1 MILMVLALGLVI
13 FFVVYPAFLIVL
25 NSFNTAPLGQT
36 AHYGWGGWLR
46 AFSTP
51 ALPTAL
57 ANTFKLFFVRQAIA
71 FPVGIFIAWLLART
85 NIPFRYGF
93 EFLFWLSFFLP
104 TLLVATGWMLL
115 LDPNLGVVNQLFKGW
130 FSLDRGPFNIF
141 SFWGIVWAH
150 LMANSIS
157 IKVML
162 LTPAFRNMDAS
173 FEEASWASGSSTL
186 GTLLRITL
194 PLMTPV
200 LIVIAVLST
209 LRVFESYEIE
219 LLLGVPFDFYVY
231 STQIVALVRDEPPL
245 YGQASALGSLTLLL
259 LVVLVFVQ
267 RWLVKQRSYTTVSG
281 RFRPALINL
290 GAWRHW
296 ALACV
301 LVMTALLTVVPI
313 AATLAASFMTRF
325 GYFHL
330 PQVWTLQHWRLALG
344 DSTFLLSLENTVL
357 VAVVCALTAPFVFSL
372 LAYLI
377 VRGRLAGRGA
387 LDTMTWL
394 PQAIPGVLTSLGLLW
409 LFLRSPFLKPFYG
422 THSALVVALVLG
434 HVTISTQILKASFLQ
449 LGTEL
454 EEASRL
460 SGAGWWKT
468 YFKIVLPLMAP
479 TLVLIGIL
487 QFIWS
492 AQNASTVVLLASHNT
507 RTLAL
512 LTLDFFGEGLR
523 EAAAVNTIVIVVLTT
538 GVALLARF
546 FGLRMGIRQ

>member
-1 MILMVLALGLVI
+1 MIMMVLALAVVV
-13 FFVVYPAFLIVL
+13 FFVVYPALLILL
-25 NSFNTAPLGQT
+25 NSFNTAPVGQPSQ
-36 AHYGWGGWLR
+36 YGLGGWFQ

-57 ANTFKLFFVRQAIA
+57 GNTFKLFLVRQAIS

-115 LDPNLGVVNQLFKGW
+115 LDPQLGVLNQLLKGW
-130 FSLDRGPFNIF
+130 FSLDKPPFNIF
-141 SFWGIVWAH
+141 SFWGIVWTH

-194 PLMTPV
+194 PLMTPI
-200 LIVIAVLST
+200 LIVIGLLST

-245 YGQASALGSLTLLL
+245 YGQASALGSLTLVL
-259 LVVLVFVQ
+259 LVALVFVQ
-267 RWLVKQRSYTTVSG
+267 RWLITRRSFTTISG
-281 RFRPALINL
+281 RFKPTLINL
-290 GAWRHW
+290 GPWRNW
-296 ALACV
+296 AFASV
-301 LVMTALLTVVPI
+301 LVMAVFLTVIPTI
-313 AATLAASFMTRF
+313 ATLAASFMTRF

-330 PQVWTLQHWRLALG
+330 PQVWTLEHWRLALG
-344 DSTFLLSLENTVL
+344 DTTFLLSLKNTLV
-357 VAVVCALTAPFVFSL
+357 VAVGSSLAAPFVFSL

-377 VRGRLAGRGA
+377 VRSTLPGRGS
-387 LDTMTWL
+387 LDGMTWL
-394 PQAIPGVLTSLGLLW
+394 PQAIPGVLTSLGLFW
-409 LFLRSPFLKPFYG
+409 LFLGIPFLRPFYG
-422 THSALVVALVLG
+422 THIALMVALVLG
-434 HVTISTQILKASFLQ
+434 HVTTSTQIIKASFLQ

-460 SGAGWWKT
+460 SGAGWWET
-468 YFKIVLPLMAP
+468 YFRVVLPLMAP
-479 TLVLIGIL
+479 TLVMIGIL
-487 QFIWS
+487 HFIWA

-538 GVALLARF
+538 GLAVVARF

>member
-1 MILMVLALGLVI
+1 MITMVLALGLVI
-13 FFVVYPAFLIVL
+13 FFVVYPAFLILL
-25 NSFNTAPLGQT
+25 NSFNTAPVGQASRYGLGE
-36 AHYGWGGWLR
+36 WLQ

-51 ALPTAL
+51 ALPMAL
-57 ANTFKLFFVRQAIA
+57 ANTCKLFLVRQGIA
-71 FPVGIFIAWLLART
+71 FPVGVFIAWLLART

-104 TLLVATGWMLL
+104 TLLVATGWTLL
-115 LDPNLGVVNQLFKGW
+115 LDPNLGILNQLLKGW

-141 SFWGIVWAH
+141 SFWGIVWTH

-173 FEEASWASGSSTL
+173 FEEASWTAGSSTL

-200 LIVIAVLST
+200 LIVIALLST

-259 LVVLVFVQ
+259 LVGLVFMQ
-267 RWLVKQRSYTTVSG
+267 RRLITRRSYATLSG
-281 RFRPALINL
+281 RFKPALINL
-290 GAWRHW
+290 GPWRPW
-296 ALACV
+296 TFGCV
-301 LVMTALLTVVPI
+301 LITTAFLTVVPVV
-313 AATLAASFMTRF
+313 ATLAASFMTRF

-330 PQVWTLQHWRLALG
+330 AQAWTLDHWRLALG
-344 DSTFLLSLENTVL
+344 DSTFLLSLQNTLL
-357 VAVVCALTAPFVFSL
+357 VAVISAVAAPFVFSL

-377 VRGRLAGRGA
+377 VRSALAGRGA

-409 LFLRSPFLKPFYG
+409 LFLESPFLKPFYG
-422 THSALVVALVLG
+422 THGALVLALVLG
-434 HVTISTQILKASFLQ
+434 HVTTSTQIIKASFLQ

-487 QFIWS
+487 HFIWA

-512 LTLDFFGEGLR
+512 LTLDFFAEGLR